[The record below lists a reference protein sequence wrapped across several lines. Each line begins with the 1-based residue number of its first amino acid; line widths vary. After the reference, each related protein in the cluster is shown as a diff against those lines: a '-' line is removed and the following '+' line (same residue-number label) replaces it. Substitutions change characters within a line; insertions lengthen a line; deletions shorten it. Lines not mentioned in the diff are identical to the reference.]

1 VPGPQL
7 LIVDDMI
14 ALDGAEPMG
23 PQAREYATGWE
34 RWIDDQIRART
45 TKRPGTHRFNNKLD

>member
-1 VPGPQL
+1 MTGQV
-7 LIVDDMI
+7 VDDMI